1 MRTVDLIQRKRDG
14 EELSP
19 QEIAAL
25 VDGYTRNEIP
35 DYQMSAFLMAIF
47 FSGMSDR
54 EVSALTEC
62 MIKSGETVDLSSIPG
77 MKVDKHSTGGVG
89 DKTSLI
95 SAPLAAA
102 AGVVVPMISGRGL
115 GHTGGTLDKLESIP
129 GFRTDLTIEEL
140 KAQLAKHHLAF
151 IGQTPEI
158 APADGKLYGL
168 RDATAT
174 VESIALIASSI
185 MSKKIAVGLDAV
197 VLDVKVGTGAF
208 MKRQVDARR
217 LAQMM
222 VGIGRRMD
230 KRVQALITDMNQPLG
245 YAVGNAAF
253 MKRQVDA
260 RRLAAMMVGIGRRMD
275 KRVQALITDMSQPL
289 GYAVGNALEVMEVSQ
304 TLQNAGPTDLT
315 RISLE
320 LAARM
325 IFLAKITTTLD
336 EARELAQQ
344 KLLDGSGYKKF
355 KDVIQAQGGNP
366 QVLDRFELLPN
377 ATGVREISSPRAG
390 YISAIDAEG
399 IGKASS
405 LIGAGRNTKE
415 DTIDPAVGVILEV
428 KVGQKVEGG
437 AVLCRLYYTGEE
449 QVEEASQQIEDA
461 FRISASAPEERELI
475 LEVVS

>member
-35 DYQMSAFLMAIF
+35 DYQMSAFLMAVF
-47 FSGMSDR
+47 FSGMTDR

-62 MIKSGETVDLSSIPG
+62 MVKSGETVDLSSIPG

-102 AGVVVPMISGRGL
+102 AGVVVPMISGRSL

-140 KAQLAKHHLAF
+140 KAQLAKHQLAF

-158 APADGKLYGL
+158 APADGKLYSL

-185 MSKKIAVGLDAV
+185 MSKKLAVGLDAV

-245 YAVGNAAF
+245 YAVGNA
-253 MKRQVDA
+253 
-260 RRLAAMMVGIGRRMD
+260 
-275 KRVQALITDMSQPL
+275 
-289 GYAVGNALEVMEVSQ
+289 LEVMEVSQ

-325 IFLAKITTTLD
+325 IFLGKITTTLD

-355 KDVIQAQGGNP
+355 KDVIEAQGGNP

-415 DTIDPAVGVILEV
+415 DVIDPAVGVILEV

-437 AVLCRLYYTGEE
+437 AVLCRLYYTGED